1 MPNLAGRG
9 LCLAPALLVC
19 ARRLP
24 PPASRMVP
32 HRMTLD
38 IYDFTFR
45 LLVEEQE
52 PRALLRRVFATYG
65 LDVSDREAEEA
76 QGQITIGT
84 APSLPE
90 VSPGMERIGEADGT
104 TVWYG
109 AGRFCLRTDYTSF
122 LVSPSEG
129 TVLGTVSAEHLPQA
143 WARVVWPTILSLF
156 LLLRRH
162 RFYSLHA
169 AALVYGDVGLL
180 ASAASGSG
188 KSTLAC
194 NLLRSGWR
202 FLSDDTVLLR
212 PTGQGVAAYAFRIH
226 FSLREDS
233 RALFPE
239 LTPHWQKPTGRDV
252 KQWVPVKKLYPDQAA
267 DACLPRV
274 LVFPELSGGTHSR
287 LVPLSNVDALYHLAA
302 QSALALFGRDTAREH
317 LALLSRLVA
326 QASCYRLL
334 AARDL
339 LDDPDR
345 SHQLLAP
352 LMSERPKA
360 VASVEAEA
368 AVASVPP

>member
-1 MPNLAGRG
+1 
-9 LCLAPALLVC
+9 
-19 ARRLP
+19 
-24 PPASRMVP
+24 
-32 HRMTLD
+32 MTLD
-38 IYDFTFR
+38 IHDLTFR

-52 PRALLRRVFATYG
+52 PRALLRHVFATYG
-65 LDVSDREAEEA
+65 LEVKDGKGREVH
-76 QGQITIGT
+76 GQIAIGT
-84 APSLPE
+84 ASSLPE
-90 VSPGMERIGEADGT
+90 VPPGMERIGEADGT

-109 AGRFCLRTDYTSF
+109 AGRFCLRTRYTAF
-122 LVSPSEG
+122 IVTPSEG
-129 TVLGTVSAEHLPQA
+129 TVLGIVSAEHLPQA
-143 WARVVWPTILSLF
+143 WARVVWPTLLSIF

-162 RFYSLHA
+162 RFFSLHA

-180 ASAASGSG
+180 APAASGSG

-194 NLLRSGWR
+194 NLLRSGWH

-212 PTGQGVAAYAFRIH
+212 PTVQGVAAYAFRIH

-239 LTPHWQKPTGRDV
+239 FVPHWQKPTDREI
-252 KQWVPVKKLYPDQAA
+252 KRWVPVKKLYPDQAA

-287 LVPLSNVDALYHLAA
+287 LVPLSNVDAMYRLAA
-302 QSALALFGRDTAREH
+302 QSALALFGRDTAQEH

-334 AARDL
+334 ATRDL

-352 LMSERPKA
+352 LMNERPKA
-360 VASVEAEA
+360 VASVEAEES
-368 AVASVPP
+368 VASVP